1 MVLRQHYL
9 VGGESLINEWHAQF
23 LAERRRSASE
33 AARSE
38 APPRGSAVQ
47 LLSALRDRLKAR
59 MALPTSP
66 PAMPCAAN
74 SIARSTQPPPV
85 SAVQLLSA
93 LRDRLKARSAPQ
105 CLICHAMPCH
115 AMLCAASTPCRPVVE
130 RL

>member
-59 MALPTSP
+59 GAPQCLSG
-66 PAMPCAAN
+66 MPCAA
-74 SIARSTQPPPV
+74 SLA
-85 SAVQLLSA
+85 
-93 LRDRLKARSAPQ
+93 
-105 CLICHAMPCH
+105 
-115 AMLCAASTPCRPVVE
+115 
-130 RL
+130 